1 MNPLTQI
8 KNTQKATQRE
18 ITLGLGESASW
29 HARFKHS
36 AYIYAGGLD
45 FDLTEG
51 DLLAVFAQYGE
62 IVDVNLVR
70 DKTTGKSRGF
80 AFLAYVDQRSTVL
93 AVDNLNGATVAA
105 RKIRVEH
112 VDNYKK
118 RKAEIDGEEP
128 GDPAQADAAGSEAA
142 AAAPAELPSTSGR
155 WQHDKYS
162 GPPDKEPAAAHADN
176 RAPRS
181 GAGGVGDAWAGPN
194 SLFSLLAETNA
205 NTGSKDRRKQPAD
218 LRLEVE
224 TDEEQTGITYDD
236 ETKTVHIPLSIYND
250 GARRTK
256 LVMFT
261 CNRCGGRSARLVN
274 PIAWE
279 KGLVFGQCQHCEV
292 WHTLASN
299 NPKLL
304 EEIRYNE
311 ESDSGDSSS
320 ESEPQTQQEGAEV

>member
-118 RKAEIDGEEP
+118 RKAEVTMGNLKK
-128 GDPAQADAAGSEAA
+128 A
-142 AAAPAELPSTSGR
+142 
-155 WQHDKYS
+155 K
-162 GPPDKEPAAAHADN
+162 
-176 RAPRS
+176 
-181 GAGGVGDAWAGPN
+181 V
-194 SLFSLLAETNA
+194 
-205 NTGSKDRRKQPAD
+205 
-218 LRLEVE
+218 
-224 TDEEQTGITYDD
+224 
-236 ETKTVHIPLSIYND
+236 
-250 GARRTK
+250 
-256 LVMFT
+256 
-261 CNRCGGRSARLVN
+261 VN
-274 PIAWE
+274 PC
-279 KGLVFGQCQHCEV
+279 GQPKHTRGMHTVVYGYMHMSVCSTVQH
-292 WHTLASN
+292 TIMDLNMYMLS
-299 NPKLL
+299 
-304 EEIRYNE
+304 
-311 ESDSGDSSS
+311 
-320 ESEPQTQQEGAEV
+320 TM